1 VAREELQKVIEG
13 QKVAE
18 LNMAEVSLLMKY
30 ADRGNKGYIAIDKFI
45 EKLQE
50 LATET
55 KGEQILKN
63 FAMNCKRQQVN
74 LRQEMMRFDTTRSGR
89 LDKRTFAKAMNQL
102 PVNLA
107 DDAVEHLFQ
116 AGETPE
122 SLGQLDIKAFIER
135 VVSASKY
142 TPLNTA
148 LLGTKVKKDAGSK
161 PGSTPTA
168 NSQFE
173 SWEIEKKYKTK
184 LQALQQQIEESKK
197 ETQAV
202 EKQAKHW

>member
-1 VAREELQKVIEG
+1 
-13 QKVAE
+13 
-18 LNMAEVSLLMKY
+18 MAEISLLMKY

-55 KGEQILKN
+55 KAEQVLKN
-63 FAMNCKRQQVN
+63 FSMNCKRQQVN
-74 LRQEMMRFDTTRSGR
+74 LRLELMRFDSTRSGR
-89 LDKRTFAKAMNQL
+89 LDKRTFTKAMNQL
-102 PVNLA
+102 PVTLA

-116 AGETPE
+116 AGETPD
-122 SLGQLDIKAFIER
+122 SLGQLDIKTFIER
-135 VVSASKY
+135 VVAASKY
-142 TPLNTA
+142 TPLNSA
-148 LLGTKVKKDAGSK
+148 LLGAKPKKEPGSK
-161 PGSTPTA
+161 TTTPTA

-202 EKQAKHW
+202 EKQAKHWQELANRQEKEKNLL